1 MKYAIAGLLILAA
14 LLSWGWEH
22 ERTAHQVTMERY
34 AEFRAT
40 TEAVGKASL
49 ANEKAVEARWGE
61 KLKEATQ
68 DAETR
73 EKAATVAA
81 GDLRAASASLRLQL
95 AAARASSCP
104 SSTGAAA
111 ANPGTPADPAPD
123 LHANLQRRLDEAVQ
137 GVAGFA
143 DAAHNAGLTCE
154 RAWPVR

>member
-1 MKYAIAGLLILAA
+1 MKYAIVGLLVLAG

-22 ERTAHQVTMERY
+22 ERIAHQETLEQY

-40 TEAVGKASL
+40 TEAVGKAS
-49 ANEKAVEARWGE
+49 AENEKVVEARWGE
-61 KLKEATQ
+61 KLKEAIQ

-73 EKAATVAA
+73 EKAATAAA
-81 GDLRAASASLRLQL
+81 GGLRSASASLRLRL

-104 SSTGAAA
+104 GSTGAAA
-111 ANPGTPADPAPD
+111 ADPGAPADPAPD